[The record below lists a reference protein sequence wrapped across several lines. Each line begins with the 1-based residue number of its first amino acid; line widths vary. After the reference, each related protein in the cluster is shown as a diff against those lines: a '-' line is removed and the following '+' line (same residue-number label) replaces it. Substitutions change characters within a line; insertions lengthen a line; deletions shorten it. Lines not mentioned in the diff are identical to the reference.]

1 MDLVR
6 TEIDDYCVRI
16 GYSGSR
22 EPTAEAL
29 REIIAAHTAT
39 IPFENIDVLT
49 KPPIRLDLPSV
60 LKKLVHNRRGGYC
73 YEQNLLL
80 LKVLQALGFRVVCLT
95 ARVHRSRPPGVV
107 PPRSHMCSTAS
118 AEA

>member
-1 MDLVR
+1 MNLGR
-6 TEIDDYCVRI
+6 AEIDDYCVRI

-22 EPTAEAL
+22 EPIAQVL
-29 REIIAAHTAT
+29 RGIVAAHTAT

-49 KPPIRLDLPSV
+49 RPPIRLDLPSL

-80 LKVLQALGFRVVCLT
+80 LNVLRALGFARRVWRLGST
-95 ARVHRSRPPGVV
+95 GADRP
-107 PPRSHMCSTAS
+107 
-118 AEA
+118 E